1 MSQDIKSIK
10 NSSGPGG
17 TPGSGSVQVSSS
29 SKRDKYV
36 RKMKQQLDQLNAK
49 LDEVEADAR
58 AFSAESRK
66 KYEEQMTNLRQ
77 MAKSANKKLEDIKD
91 TSEDQWE
98 RLVAEGE
105 KIQKAFIH
113 SFNYFK
119 SQLK

>member
-1 MSQDIKSIK
+1 MSQDTKTTKSSNQPK
-10 NSSGPGG
+10 NSKGPEGAK
-17 TPGSGSVQVSSS
+17 VSSS
-29 SKRDKYV
+29 SKRDKYA
-36 RKMKQQLDQLNAK
+36 RKMKEQLDQLNAK

-77 MAKSANKKLEDIKD
+77 MAKSANKKLEDLKD
-91 TSEDQWE
+91 TSEDQWD

-105 KIQKAFIH
+105 KVQKAFIH